1 MRRNHVGGYRGRK
14 TGRDFLKYIILA
26 LLLVVA
32 VLAGLLL
39 FGGEKPPR
47 EEQEQQ
53 GQEQQQTPTQP
64 SEQPTEPTELPTEPE
79 PEVVYMAAIG
89 VDAAQVLD
97 GSWKSA
103 VEQAGANAV
112 VLDMKPDNGVLNWN
126 TAQTLSISAGAQNN
140 TEGLNDRLRQLN
152 DGDVYTVARMSCFRD
167 ELTANLYEC
176 CIHSNSG
183 YRWQDFGKVHWV
195 SPAHSGVQDNLVGL
209 AVELAELGFDEIL
222 LDYCGYPRNGS
233 GEMGW
238 IKRGPVYDLEN
249 LDVVVSAFLSKMEKA
264 LEPYGT
270 RLAIRTGADVVAN
283 DGDLTGVTG
292 AVLEQHAE
300 RIWMSEVDTDAPLAE
315 VLSLA
320 GVTRVGERLVIET
333 AELVPEGTWEQAV
346 LNF

>member
-26 LLLVVA
+26 LLVVVA

-39 FGGEKPPR
+39 FGGEKLPR
-47 EEQEQQ
+47 QEQQ
-53 GQEQQQTPTQP
+53 EQQEQQTPTQPEQP
-64 SEQPTEPTELPTEPE
+64 SEQPTEPVTEPE
-79 PEVVYMAAIG
+79 PEPVYMAAIG
-89 VDAAQVLD
+89 VDTAQVLD
-97 GSWKSA
+97 GSWKA
-103 VEQAGANAV
+103 AMEQAGANAV
-112 VLDMKPDNGVLNWN
+112 VLDMKPDNGPLNWT
-126 TAQTLSISAGAQNN
+126 TAQQLSISAGAQNN

-152 DGDVYTVARMSCFRD
+152 AGEVYTVARMSCFRD
-167 ELTANLYEC
+167 ELTANIYEC

-238 IKRGPVYDLEN
+238 IKRGEVYDIQN
-249 LDVVVSAFLSKMEKA
+249 LDVVVSAFLSKLEKA

-270 RLAIRTGADVVAN
+270 RLAIRTGADLVTSE
-283 DGDLTGVTG
+283 GDLTGVTP
-292 AVLEQHAE
+292 AVLEQHAD

-315 VLSLA
+315 VLTLA
-320 GVTRVGERLVIET
+320 GVSRVGEKLVIET

-346 LNF
+346 LKF